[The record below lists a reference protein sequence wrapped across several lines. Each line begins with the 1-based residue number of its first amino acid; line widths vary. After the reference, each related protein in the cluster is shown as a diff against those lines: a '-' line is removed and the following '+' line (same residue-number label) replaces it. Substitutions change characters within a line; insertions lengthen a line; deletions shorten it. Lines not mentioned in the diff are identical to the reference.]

1 LRRSLPTERSQAKP
15 KRYPSDLTRTQWERL
30 KPLLPAAKPGGR
42 PRAVDLREVLDGI
55 FYLTRGGCAWRMMPK
70 DLPPWSTCYDFF
82 RKWRDDGT
90 WARIHDALRAQVRHK
105 DGRKKSPSLGIIDSQ
120 SVKTTEQGG
129 PRGKDAHKEVNGRKR
144 HLVVDTL
151 GMVVSAV
158 VHSAGIQDRDGARL
172 VLKKMVGRFPRLKK
186 ILADAIYNGGIAEW
200 TKEVGGWIL
209 EVVAH
214 PKEDKKKAVDSTEP
228 KKFEVLPW
236 RWIVE
241 RTFAWLGRYRRMSKD
256 YEGSQE
262 SSESWI
268 YIAMTHLMLRR
279 LETA

>member
-1 LRRSLPTERSQAKP
+1 MKIKRSQAKP

-30 KPLLPAAKPGGR
+30 KPLLPDAKPGGR
-42 PRAVDLREVLDGI
+42 PRGVDLREVLNGL
-55 FYLTRGGCAWRMMPK
+55 FYIARGGCAWRMMPR
-70 DLPPWSTCYDFF
+70 DLPPWSTCYDYF
-82 RKWRDDGT
+82 RKWRNDGT
-90 WARIHDALRAQVRHK
+90 WSKVNDTLRTQVRHK
-105 DGRKKSPSLGIIDSQ
+105 DGRKKSPSMGIIDSQ
-120 SVKTTEQGG
+120 SVKTTERGG
-129 PRGKDAHKEVNGRKR
+129 PHGIDAHKKVNGRKR
-144 HLVVDTL
+144 HVVVDTL

-158 VHSAGIQDRDGARL
+158 VHSAGIQDRDGAKL

-200 TKEVGGWIL
+200 AKEVGGWIL

-214 PKEDKKKAVDSTEP
+214 PKKERKKAGESEEP

-256 YEGSQE
+256 YEGSEE

-279 LETA
+279 LDAA